1 MVKYMILM
9 YEKLKLIK
17 KEENRS
23 EMIKNDVEFFFS
35 FHRTFLLHILLH

>member
-1 MVKYMILM
+1 MILM

-23 EMIKNDVEFFFS
+23 EMILNYVEFFFY
-35 FHRTFLLHILLH
+35 FTLDFPYMHFIV